1 MDAIA
6 DLLGQIQR
14 TANDAGLDPADR
26 TAALTDLRERIVD
39 VVAECDRLISLG
51 HRGRE
56 AAASQQ
62 VRSRIAARGVAEAR
76 ALLVEEFAPAELDA
90 AAVLSNDELDAL
102 QEEGLLDEAAG
113 VVVNETSVRSS
124 E

>member
-6 DLLGQIQR
+6 ELLAQIQQ
-14 TANDAGLDPADR
+14 TANSNLDPADR

-39 VVAECDRLISLG
+39 VVAECDRHLALG

-56 AAASQQ
+56 AEASQQ
-62 VRSRIAARGVAEAR
+62 VRSRIAARGIAEAR
-76 ALLVEEFAPAELDA
+76 SLLVEEFAPAELDA
-90 AAVLSNDELDAL
+90 AAVLSHDELDRL

-113 VVVNETSVRSS
+113 EIVRNVRS
-124 E
+124 EA